1 MIAPIRKPLF
11 DLGKVIAT
19 RAALQAIEDSG
30 ERPEDFLNRHVYGD
44 WGMIFAED
52 RERNERALAEGG
64 EIVSAYR
71 TGNGVKVWVITRTS
85 EPTGD
90 SAAPAGT
97 TILLPSERPS

>member
-30 ERPEDFLNRHVYGD
+30 ELPEDFLNRHVYGD

-52 RERNERALAEGG
+52 REQNERALANGG

-71 TGNGVKVWVITRTS
+71 TGNGVKIWIVTRTG
-85 EPTGD
+85 EPSGTG
-90 SAAPAGT
+90 APADT
-97 TILLPSERPS
+97 TILLPSEKRP